1 MPSMLDEIAQ
11 PKVVG
16 TFGKN
21 VTLLGKSLLES
32 QDLLNIHNVE
42 IPINIRQKRLEFF
55 IIKERV
61 LKEVS
66 YGYSI

>member
-1 MPSMLDEIAQ
+1 MPSMLDDIAQ

-16 TFGKN
+16 AYGKN

>member
-1 MPSMLDEIAQ
+1 MLDDIAQ

-16 TFGKN
+16 TYGKN
-21 VTLLGKSLLES
+21 VTLPGKSLLES

-66 YGYSI
+66 YGYST